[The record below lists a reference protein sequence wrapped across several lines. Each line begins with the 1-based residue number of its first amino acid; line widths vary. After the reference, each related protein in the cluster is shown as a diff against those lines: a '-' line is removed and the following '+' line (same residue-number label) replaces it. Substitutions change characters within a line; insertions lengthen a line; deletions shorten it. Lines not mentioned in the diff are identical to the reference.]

1 MTAPLPYGPTMTAL
15 LDPLRKAFLVLNHTV
30 AAPLIRNGAG
40 PFLSTRAAGSLLVLR
55 TRGRTTGQMRE
66 APLGYAVVDGRVVVI
81 AGYGREAHWFG
92 NAIAHPKVELLLPG
106 AVLAGH
112 AEEVTDPDQR
122 RATLRTL
129 ISSMGIVGT
138 LTMGDVRRKTD
149 AEVDL
154 LAEAFPILAITPTA
168 VRTGPYDPG
177 GVGPRLTTALWV
189 LLTGGAVWAIRR
201 CVRGAAAGERTAE

>member
-1 MTAPLPYGPTMTAL
+1 MTATLPYGPAMTAL
-15 LDPLRKAFLVLNHTV
+15 LEPLRKAFLVLNHTV

-40 PFLSTRAAGSLLVLR
+40 PLLSTRAAGSLLVLR
-55 TRGRTTGQMRE
+55 TTGHKTGLVRE
-66 APLGYAVVDGRVVVI
+66 APLGYAVVDGKVVVI
-81 AGYGREAHWFG
+81 AGYGREAHWFR
-92 NAIAHPKVELLLPG
+92 NAIANPEVEVLLPG
-106 AVLAGH
+106 AVLAGR
-112 AEEVTDPDQR
+112 AEEVTDPDER

-138 LTMGDVRRKTD
+138 LTLGDVRTKSD

-189 LLTGGAVWAIRR
+189 LLTAGTVWAIRR
-201 CVRGAAAGERTAE
+201 RTRAHGCC